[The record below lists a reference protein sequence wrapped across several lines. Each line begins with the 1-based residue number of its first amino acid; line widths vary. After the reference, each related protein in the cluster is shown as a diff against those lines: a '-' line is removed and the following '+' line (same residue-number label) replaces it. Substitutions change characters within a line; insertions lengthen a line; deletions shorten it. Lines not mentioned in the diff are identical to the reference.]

1 MRPLGIALLLAAAQ
15 LLPTAVWAQAPR
27 RDGTYQW
34 AEGKSAIWSIDA
46 NHSLLWNGT
55 RYAPVGIRVSGTP
68 TEIDAANAAG
78 IKDLLI
84 DLPVSGDWGPAIDR
98 AEANG
103 QRYLIRLSSL
113 APAACGISV
122 DPAAYRIAGLKGPK
136 HIDLAL
142 PGVSEALVV
151 VALKRDS
158 SILGATTVKTVD
170 GRLVYDTVVH
180 NDLETVVLIYP
191 RTDHLDIPDFW
202 EALDDHRDAILARLK
217 RSRLGA
223 GFRGLVNPLGRT
235 IELPGK
241 EIHGVPTSRAFQNE
255 LASIL
260 EANYRNVQNAM
271 SAWSLRAS
279 ALSTSVSSGPTGK
292 GVLTTTFLDLARLV
306 PLWSDAR
313 GVNQLWD
320 PEHGR
325 IYSCDN
331 KSIIWKDINDAV
343 AQAAARRVQRLC
355 ASIRRV
361 VDVPVIQEWSGW
373 SGVTENREPAFDGVA
388 ARVSGDASSELVGS
402 AARAVST
409 AARWSTPGWLVA
421 TDVDVPA
428 KDLEASL
435 NDLANLG
442 LRAAFVQGP
451 MKEIGLAAAARVAN
465 PPADFAIDPVF
476 FPENAMNPAAVQR
489 LPGGR
494 WWLPTPQDGN
504 RLDLGNQFF
513 GYRMVTAQG
522 NRIVLWTRTAGRYLL
537 RVTKPES
544 VTVTALDG
552 SNPDPKKAKNGLTVT
567 LSEVPVAID
576 CSPNDLP
583 VPELAVKETID
594 EFSRLMQIA
603 DTTRHVGTD
612 EAYSFSQAASNFESN
627 PGGSFAGMREQ
638 LHRFAALLSP
648 LSWIEA
654 EKPFDSTFSESAAVA
669 GASNGQAL
677 LLRSVLPPAEGFVA
691 NYRVPVTNKNEVELW
706 VAARISPERRKD
718 LDVSIGGQ
726 VLFANEAPVSAYGAG
741 FAWYRLGT
749 TRLTGGVTNVALR
762 MRSEIGAEAAIDCI
776 VFAPLGWRPNGV
788 AYPYDV
794 IR

>member
-15 LLPTAVWAQAPR
+15 LFPTAGWAQAPR

-34 AEGKSAIWSIDA
+34 AEGKSVIWSIDG
-46 NHSLLWNGT
+46 NHSLLWNGA
-55 RYAPVGIRVSGTP
+55 RYTPVGLRVGGTP
-68 TEIDAANAAG
+68 AEIDAANAAG

-113 APAACGISV
+113 APAANGISV
-122 DPAAYRIAGLKGPK
+122 DPAAYRISGLKGPK

-170 GRLVYDTVVH
+170 GRLVYDTTVH
-180 NDLETVVLIYP
+180 ADLESVVLIYP

-223 GFRGLVNPLGRT
+223 GFRGIVNPLGRT

-241 EIHGVPTSRAFQNE
+241 EIHSVPTSPAFQNE
-255 LASIL
+255 LATVL
-260 EANYRNVQNAM
+260 ETKYRNVENAM
-271 SAWSLRAS
+271 AAWSLRAS
-279 ALSTSVSSGPTGK
+279 ALSSSVGTGPTGK

-306 PLWSDAR
+306 PLWSDQR

-325 IYSCDN
+325 IYACDKN
-331 KSIIWKDINDAV
+331 SRIWSDISDTV

-355 ASIRRV
+355 TSIRRV
-361 VDVPVIQEWSGW
+361 VDVPVVQEWSGW
-373 SGVTENREPAFDGVA
+373 AGVTENREPAFDGIA
-388 ARVSGDASSELVGS
+388 ARVSGEATSELINS

-421 TDVDVPA
+421 TDVDVPT
-428 KDLEASL
+428 KDLDASL

-442 LRAAFVQGP
+442 LRAAFMEGP
-451 MKEIGLAAAARVAN
+451 LKEVGIAAAARVAN

-522 NRIVLWTRTAGRYLL
+522 NRLVLWTRTPGRYLL
-537 RVTKPES
+537 RMMNPDG

-552 SNPDPKKAKNGLTVT
+552 SNPDPKKAKNGLIVT

-576 CSPNDLP
+576 CSPKDLP
-583 VPELAVKETID
+583 VPELAVRETID
-594 EFSRLMQIA
+594 EFSRLSQLA

-612 EAYSFSQAASNFESN
+612 EAYAFTQAASGFEGN
-627 PGGSFAGMREQ
+627 PGGSFAAMREQ
-638 LHRFAALLSP
+638 LHRFATLLSP
-648 LSWIEA
+648 LVWIEA
-654 EKPFDSTFSESAAVA
+654 EKPFDSTFSESAAVP
-669 GASNGQAL
+669 GASNEQAL
-677 LLRSVLPPAEGFVA
+677 LLRALLPPNEGFA
-691 NYRVPVTNKNEVELW
+691 ATYKVPVTNKNEVELW
-706 VAARISPERRKD
+706 VAARISPDRRKD
-718 LDVSIGGQ
+718 LEVAIGGQ
-726 VLFANEAPVSAYGAG
+726 TLFATEAPVSAYGAG

-749 TRLTGGVTNVALR
+749 TRLTGGVTNVILR
-762 MRSEIGAEAAIDCI
+762 MRSGIGAEAAIDCI
-776 VFAPLGWRPNGV
+776 VLSPAGWRPNGV
-788 AYPYDV
+788 AYPYGMV
-794 IR
+794 R